1 MKLLECTSIFLLLW
15 VAKVSILSAA
25 TINVIAPLSKIDL
38 PAINKAGP
46 SAAIDS
52 IIAWGIGVTAVL
64 TILAIT
70 WAGIQM
76 VLAVWEEEKMKKARH
91 TMIYAFIWLIIAWI
105 AYGMVKF
112 VTNLNLD
119 SFLN

>member
-1 MKLLECTSIFLLLW
+1 MKLLERTSIFLLLW
-15 VAKVSILSAA
+15 VAKISILSAA
-25 TINVIAPLSKIDL
+25 TINVIAPLSEIDL
-38 PAINKAGP
+38 PDINQAGP
-46 SAAIDS
+46 SAAIGS

-119 SFLN
+119 SFL

>member
-1 MKLLECTSIFLLLW
+1 MKLLERTSIFLLLW
-15 VAKVSILSAA
+15 VAKITLLSATSIA
-25 TINVIAPLSKIDL
+25 VVPPSSEIALPDINS
-38 PAINKAGP
+38 AGP
-46 SAAIDS
+46 GAAIDS
-52 IIAWGIGVTAVL
+52 IIAWTIGLTAVL

-76 VLAVWEEEKMKKARH
+76 VLAVWEEEKMKKARY
-91 TMIYAFIWLIIAWI
+91 TMIYAFVWLIIAWL

-119 SFLN
+119 GFL